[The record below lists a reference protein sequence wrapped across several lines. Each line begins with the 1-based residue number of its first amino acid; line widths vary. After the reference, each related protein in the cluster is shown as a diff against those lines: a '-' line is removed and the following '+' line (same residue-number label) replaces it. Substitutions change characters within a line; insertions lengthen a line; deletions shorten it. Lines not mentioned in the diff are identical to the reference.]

1 MDNNHTD
8 DYVLVLDDRT
18 EVKNEAEV
26 SKLSVVS
33 DIDEK
38 GKLKTSPAEGS
49 QQSSFLK
56 FNNKDGLLK
65 NFMTNFLK
73 QFNEPKHFSL
83 YNILRKNRPDL
94 TDSSQYLFTQ
104 SVDRATLN
112 MISLCFYFE

>member
-1 MDNNHTD
+1 MDSNHTD

-18 EVKNEAEV
+18 EVKKEAEV
-26 SKLSVVS
+26 GKLSVVS

-38 GKLKTSPAEGS
+38 GKLKTSPAEES

-73 QFNEPKHFSL
+73 QFNDPKHFGL
-83 YNILRKNRPDL
+83 YNILCKNRPDL

-112 MISLCFYFE
+112 MISLCSYFE